1 MLSVGTAASAAS
13 QGTDLP
19 TLVQALRWRELGPA
33 RFGGRITDFAVV
45 ESDPRTFFA
54 ATASG
59 GVWKTS
65 NLGTTWTPVFD
76 GYGPASV
83 GAVAVA
89 PSNPRVVWVGTGEP
103 DNRQSSSWGD
113 GIYRST
119 DGGRT
124 WEHVGLRETRHVGRI
139 VVHPKDSRIVYVAAL
154 GHLWGPNRERGVF
167 RTTDGGGS
175 WENVL
180 FIDEETGAVDLV
192 MDPQD
197 PLTLFAGTYQ
207 RRRTP
212 WGFDGGGPGSGIY
225 RSFDGGDSWTRLQR
239 GLPET
244 EMGRIGLDVYR
255 RDANLAYATVE
266 AAHGAGGLYRSTDRG
281 DTWEKVS
288 DFNPRPMYFS
298 LVRVDPND
306 PKRVFVGGRT
316 LSVSENGGR
325 DFRHDVDAGGHSDH
339 HALWIDPSN
348 SKLLLLGTD
357 GGVYVSFDAA
367 SSWRMLDNLPI
378 GQFYSAA
385 VDMRDPYWICGGL
398 QDNGTWCGPSAS
410 RYGGG
415 IGNGDWVNVG
425 GGRRLGGGG
434 RPERSSHPLRR
445 VAGG

>member
-1 MLSVGTAASAAS
+1 MRRPLASTALAALTRTALVLSVGTAASAAS

-154 GHLWGPNRERGVF
+154 GHLWGPEPGAEACSARRTEAEAGRTSSSSTRRPARSTWSWIRRSADALRRDLPTTADAVGVRRW
-167 RTTDGGGS
+167 RTRQR
-175 WENVL
+175 
-180 FIDEETGAVDLV
+180 DL
-192 MDPQD
+192 PQ
-197 PLTLFAGTYQ
+197 L
-207 RRRTP
+207 RRR
-212 WGFDGGGPGSGIY
+212 
-225 RSFDGGDSWTRLQR
+225 
-239 GLPET
+239 
-244 EMGRIGLDVYR
+244 
-255 RDANLAYATVE
+255 
-266 AAHGAGGLYRSTDRG
+266 
-281 DTWEKVS
+281 
-288 DFNPRPMYFS
+288 
-298 LVRVDPND
+298 
-306 PKRVFVGGRT
+306 
-316 LSVSENGGR
+316 
-325 DFRHDVDAGGHSDH
+325 
-339 HALWIDPSN
+339 
-348 SKLLLLGTD
+348 
-357 GGVYVSFDAA
+357 
-367 SSWRMLDNLPI
+367 
-378 GQFYSAA
+378 
-385 VDMRDPYWICGGL
+385 
-398 QDNGTWCGPSAS
+398 
-410 RYGGG
+410 
-415 IGNGDWVNVG
+415 
-425 GGRRLGGGG
+425 
-434 RPERSSHPLRR
+434 
-445 VAGG
+445 